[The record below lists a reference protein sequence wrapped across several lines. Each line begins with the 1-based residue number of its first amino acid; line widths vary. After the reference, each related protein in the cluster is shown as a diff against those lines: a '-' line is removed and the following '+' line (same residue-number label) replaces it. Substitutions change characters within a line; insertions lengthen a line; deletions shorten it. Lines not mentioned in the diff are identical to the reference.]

1 MDTRPTP
8 TSTTGPSRA
17 RKPRA
22 LTPGEESEGVGAL
35 PGSKFATGVAVLPDE
50 KRETNVDENA
60 RGTEVSPTT
69 RGVAQIQT
77 LASSGNEKTSSGT
90 SGTKTHEGYAP
101 SGPAMGLSSTPEY
114 QQEQA
119 HHTHGHGEHR
129 SVTEI
134 IKTGANKH
142 EHSAGYAPSG
152 PSADLSGS
160 TSGSGVASTSRVP
173 GQSASHQGTYE
184 LAGFS
189 SSWDK
194 HLATARDTTSTSTSR
209 DGVVPSSSAADLSG
223 GLSGSSHEHH
233 LSTAKDSAPVPSKD
247 GIVGSS
253 PAADLS
259 DHVRESTS
267 RSAHTETSTQKPSYE
282 LGGLSSTRE
291 GTESSSREGVS
302 SGAHTMSASSGIT
315 RPEQSSGATT
325 AGLSSTTT
333 TNITYASASS
343 GPNYDL
349 APPLGAIVGST
360 PLSSH
365 VKTDQSHNP
374 VLPGNIP
381 AALPRE
387 PVAVAAPSATT
398 TAVHS
403 TTVEHS
409 RGPSFTD
416 SIRDSKDSGVNTP
429 GSTLDSEQ
437 TNTTSSAVNPA
448 LDAAR
453 FHAPKPD
460 RVDSSASTT
469 AMIHGKPGN
478 AHHEKQL
485 SAGSS
490 LAAVTEKG
498 EQPNARIMCYF

>member
-1 MDTRPTP
+1 M
-8 TSTTGPSRA
+8 
-17 RKPRA
+17 
-22 LTPGEESEGVGAL
+22 
-35 PGSKFATGVAVLPDE
+35 PGSKFATGVAVLPEE
-50 KRETNVDENA
+50 KRETDVDETT

-69 RGVAQIQT
+69 RGVAQIHT
-77 LASSGNEKTSSGT
+77 LASSGTGSTSST
-90 SGTKTHEGYAP
+90 SKHEGYAP
-101 SGPAMGLSSTPEY
+101 SGPAMGLSETPEY
-114 QQEQA
+114 REEQA

-142 EHSAGYAPSG
+142 EHSAGYAPAG

-173 GQSASHQGTYE
+173 GSTTHQGSYE
-184 LAGFS
+184 LGGFS
-189 SSWDK
+189 SSSDK
-194 HLATARDTTSTSTSR
+194 NLATAKDSTSASTSR
-209 DGVVPSSSAADLSG
+209 DGVVASSSAADLSG
-223 GLSGSSHEHH
+223 ALSGSSHEHH

-259 DHVRESTS
+259 DHVKESTS
-267 RSAHTETSTQKPSYE
+267 RSAYTESSTQKPSYE
-282 LGGLSSTRE
+282 LGGLSSARE
-291 GTESSSREGVS
+291 QTASSREGIS
-302 SGAHTMSASSGIT
+302 SDALTTSASSGIT
-315 RPEQSSGATT
+315 RPEHSSGAAT
-325 AGLSSTTT
+325 GLSSTTT
-333 TNITYASASS
+333 TNITHASGAAS

-365 VKTDQSHNP
+365 VQTDKAHNP

-387 PVAVAAPSATT
+387 PVAVAAPSD
-398 TAVHS
+398 AVHS
-403 TTVEHS
+403 SAVEHS

-429 GSTLDSEQ
+429 GSTMESEQ
-437 TNTTSSAVNPA
+437 TNTASSAFNPA

-453 FHAPKPD
+453 LHAPKPD

-469 AMIHGKPGN
+469 AIIHGKPGN

-498 EQPNARIMCYF
+498 E